1 MSTGREPVAVIGSS
15 CRFPGASSI
24 SKLWDLLV
32 QPRDLLKKVPHTRFN
47 SDAFFHQDGDHHG
60 TTNVDQSYFID
71 EDPRKFDAGFFN
83 MTPREAEATDPQHRI
98 LLETTYE
105 ALESAGLP
113 VETLKGSKVG
123 VFVGLMGG
131 DYFDIQMRDP
141 DTIPQYLCT
150 GTGRSMLSNRVS
162 FFFDWRGPSMTI
174 DTACSSSLVAVHQ
187 AVQSLRNRECTMATA
202 AGTNLIFGPEMYIAE
217 SKLHML
223 SPSGRSRMW
232 DADANGYARGEG
244 SGVVILK
251 LLDDAIRDGDHVE
264 CIVRETGVNS
274 DGRTKGITMPSAGS
288 QAALI
293 RETYL
298 KAGLDPGVKSK
309 RYSGPLGYN

>member
-1 MSTGREPVAVIGSS
+1 MSTGREPVAIIGSS
-15 CRFPGASSI
+15 CRFPGASNV

-32 QPRDLLKKVPHTRFN
+32 RPRDLLKKVPPTRFN
-47 SDAFFHQDGDHHG
+47 SDAFFHPDGDHHG

-105 ALESAGLP
+105 ALEFAGLP
-113 VETLKGSKVG
+113 IESLKGSKVG

-131 DYFDIQMRDP
+131 DYFDVQMRDP

-150 GTGRSMLSNRVS
+150 GTARSMLSNRVS

-187 AVQSLRNRECTMATA
+187 AVQSLRNRECSIAAA

-232 DADANGYARGEG
+232 DADADGYARGEG
-244 SGVVILK
+244 SGVVMLK
-251 LLDDAIRDGDHVE
+251 LLQNAIRDGDHIE
-264 CIVRETGVNS
+264 CIIRETGVNS
-274 DGRTKGITMPSAGS
+274 DGRTKGITMPSAVS
-288 QAALI
+288 QATLI
-293 RETYL
+293 KETYEN
-298 KAGLDPGVKSK
+298 AGLDPAVKSN
-309 RYSGPLGYN
+309 R